1 MTAITRAQWG
11 GGTDD
16 LIAAAR
22 AHDEDAAMA
31 LIEHCQRRIVAAI
44 EIAGISRYDA
54 HFDDAQ
60 NIALLEIWK
69 QLPSLRSDSA
79 ICAWM
84 HGITRR
90 VTASRV
96 VDPLVRQRRRDER
109 FRSHAGSDALVHN
122 GSADA
127 ISDRDMLGR
136 VLGRLTV
143 EHREVLVL
151 RFIEGFSERE
161 TAQLLGIGE
170 KTVSSRTTR
179 AKRAA
184 IDALNELESSD
195 V

>member
-1 MTAITRAQWG
+1 MTAVTRAEKG
-11 GGTDD
+11 GNTAD
-16 LIAAAR
+16 LVAAAR
-22 AHDEDAAMA
+22 AHDEDAAMT

-60 NIALLEIWK
+60 NIALMEIWK
-69 QLPSLRSDSA
+69 QFPSLQSDSA
-79 ICAWM
+79 VCAWM
-84 HGITRR
+84 HGIARR

-96 VDPLVRQRRRDER
+96 VDPLVRQRRRDDR
-109 FRSHAGSDALVHN
+109 FRTYAGSDALVQS
-122 GSADA
+122 GSVDA

-136 VLGRLTV
+136 VLHRLSV

-151 RFIEGFSERE
+151 RFVEGFSEQE
-161 TAQLLGIGE
+161 TAKLLGIGT

-184 IDALNELESSD
+184 INALNELEADD